1 MEEYDCHAYPDNKS
15 NNFDTENISSCP
27 HGHDKYFNVEFGCIN
42 SSTLCGERK
51 CHTSGGITRHTFS
64 NVSMDKI
71 MQETTIVSWLSQM
84 DVPRDAFNIVVAK
97 VLECAR
103 DMVNKT
109 HKNLKVLSIQV
120 DIEVKRTREEDESN
134 DDESGESSE
143 SDEED
148 DESFFWLHE
157 DDESG
162 ETSEINGQSDEISE
176 SSESDEFDEDD
187 VLVPALKSSIEEL
200 ETVIGETEKK
210 CDICYE
216 NYTIGI
222 RMPCLHMLHRECIL
236 DWLERTNSCPYC
248 RFQLPTNK

>member
-1 MEEYDCHAYPDNKS
+1 
-15 NNFDTENISSCP
+15 
-27 HGHDKYFNVEFGCIN
+27 
-42 SSTLCGERK
+42 
-51 CHTSGGITRHTFS
+51 
-64 NVSMDKI
+64 MDKI

-120 DIEVKRTREEDESN
+120 DIEVKRTREEDNN
-134 DDESGESSE
+134 DDESRESSE

-162 ETSEINGQSDEISE
+162 ETSENNGQSGEISE
-176 SSESDEFDEDD
+176 SSESDESDVDD
-187 VLVPALKSSIEEL
+187 VLVPASKSSIEEL
-200 ETVIGETEKK
+200 ETVIGETERK
-210 CDICYE
+210 CHICYE
-216 NYTIGI
+216 NYIVGI

-236 DWLERTNSCPYC
+236 SWLERTNSCPYC
-248 RFQLPTNK
+248 RFELPANK